1 MINEEKINFLNKYT
15 LNKKLSIKILNVD
28 EINNLEEGVIPLE
41 WKEAFNEVE
50 KSKKI
55 KKILEIWEKNVKD
68 EMSNVISFFKEF
80 LLDVEFMNV
89 GNKYS
94 ILYSIKNSNGKIL
107 YYEGGNPKHNLKN
120 EHLKKSWNKIPKKL
134 RAFYE
139 NVHDGFYY
147 YPSRS
152 MGLSSLENVVYL
164 DDYEWGI
171 IDDIESQNLKID
183 LGSSY
188 GFFSNGMGTYV
199 VIDYN
204 NCDNDNA
211 TLWSSKEEPEYNLKF
226 WDTVDEWTV
235 IGFE

>member
-15 LNKKLSIKILNVD
+15 LNKKLSIKILNVY
-28 EINNLEEGVIPLE
+28 EINNLEEGVIPCE

-107 YYEGGNPKHNLKN
+107 YYEGGNPKYNLKN
-120 EHLKKSWNKIPKKL
+120 EHLKKNWNKIPEKL

>member
-28 EINNLEEGVIPLE
+28 EINNLEEGVIPCE

-120 EHLKKSWNKIPKKL
+120 EHLKKSWNKIPEKL

-139 NVHDGFYY
+139 NVHNGFYY
-147 YPSRS
+147 YPSKS
-152 MGLSSLENVVYL
+152 MGLSSL
-164 DDYEWGI
+164 
-171 IDDIESQNLKID
+171 
-183 LGSSY
+183 
-188 GFFSNGMGTYV
+188 SNGMGTYV

>member
-28 EINNLEEGVIPLE
+28 EINNLEEGVIPWE

-50 KSKKI
+50 RSEKI

-120 EHLKKSWNKIPKKL
+120 EHLKKSWNKIPGKL

-139 NVHDGFYY
+139 NVHNGFYY
-147 YPSRS
+147 YPSKS

-211 TLWSSKEEPEYNLKF
+211 ILWSSKEEPEYNLKF

>member
-1 MINEEKINFLNKYT
+1 
-15 LNKKLSIKILNVD
+15 
-28 EINNLEEGVIPLE
+28 
-41 WKEAFNEVE
+41 
-50 KSKKI
+50 
-55 KKILEIWEKNVKD
+55 
-68 EMSNVISFFKEF
+68 
-80 LLDVEFMNV
+80 
-89 GNKYS
+89 
-94 ILYSIKNSNGKIL
+94 
-107 YYEGGNPKHNLKN
+107 
-120 EHLKKSWNKIPKKL
+120 
-134 RAFYE
+134 
-139 NVHDGFYY
+139 
-147 YPSRS
+147 